1 MVQTSSHLVQ
11 QLTSRLAQ
19 AQAGCMPS
27 AQPVQELSKI
37 KIKD

>member
-19 AQAGCMPS
+19 GQAGCMPS
-27 AQPVQELSKI
+27 AQPVQALSKI